1 MNVMMNV
8 DVYDKTKYLESA
20 VFVFV
25 REGGREGWR
34 VILSISVIQCSV
46 TIILTSMPHSLN

>member
-25 REGGREGWR
+25 REGGRVRGYI
-34 VILSISVIQCSV
+34 VNISDTVQCAV
-46 TIILTSMPHSLN
+46 

>member
-25 REGGREGWR
+25 REGAVRGYI
-34 VILSISVIQCSV
+34 VNISDTV
-46 TIILTSMPHSLN
+46 

>member
-25 REGGREGWR
+25 REGGREGAG
-34 VILSISVIQCSV
+34 LYCQYQ
-46 TIILTSMPHSLN
+46 